1 MQIGRRE
8 SSHSIEGVR
17 EIVARVLRD
26 ESREGTRSER
36 VVASQSPVVIAPTP
50 VIVSPVWGTRAP
62 GPVVAPLVAPIEY

>member
-17 EIVARVLRD
+17 KIVARVRD
-26 ESREGTRSER
+26 GSRGGTRSER